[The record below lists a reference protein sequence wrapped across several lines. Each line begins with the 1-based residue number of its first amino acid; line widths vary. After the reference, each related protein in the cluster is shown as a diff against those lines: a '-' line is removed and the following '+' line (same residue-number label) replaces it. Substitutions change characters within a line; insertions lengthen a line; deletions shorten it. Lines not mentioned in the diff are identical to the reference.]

1 MAYQKSR
8 QNSNIVQIKY
18 PFVEDMEKID
28 LKDRR
33 ILYELDVNSRQ
44 SFRNIG
50 RKVCLSKDVVTCR
63 VKKLQEKGIIKRFF
77 AYYDILHL
85 GYNFLRFYFKYQY
98 VTPDIKKEIIN
109 HFMNDDNVNNLFS
122 TEGSYDLGVLMMVE
136 NISDIYPLWRKTLEK
151 YGDYFSMQVFS
162 AYMGESIY
170 GHGFLLDEIEKVQR
184 TPLRKN
190 LGKVKIDALD
200 LEILKILVV
209 DCRIPTVEIA
219 KKLNS
224 NVTTINSRIQ
234 RLIKS
239 KVILGFSVELDMDKL
254 GYQTWKVDFYLSEYT
269 KLNQIVQYLEKNP
282 LLYCV
287 DYTIGYADLE
297 IEINVRDNSQLH
309 DIIEDLHLKFPKLI
323 RNYSFFRGIKFYKW
337 YSL

>member
-1 MAYQKSR
+1 MAYQKNR
-8 QNSNIVQIKY
+8 QNTNIVRIKY
-18 PFVEDMEKID
+18 HFVEEMEKID
-28 LKDRR
+28 VKDRK

-50 RKVCLSKDVVTCR
+50 RKVGLSKDVVASR
-63 VKKLQEKGIIKRFF
+63 VKKLQEKGIILRFF

-85 GYNFLRFYFKYQY
+85 GYNFLRFYFKFQY
-98 VTPDIKKEIIN
+98 VTPDIKKEIIT
-109 HFMNDDNVNNLFS
+109 HFMNDDYVNNLFS

-151 YGDYFSMQVFS
+151 YGDYFSTQVFS
-162 AYMGESIY
+162 AYMGELIY
-170 GHGFLLDEIEKVQR
+170 GHGFLLDGVEKLQR
-184 TPLRKN
+184 TPLQKN

-200 LEILKILVV
+200 LEILKLLSV
-209 DCRIPTVEIA
+209 DSRMPTVEIA

-224 NVTTINSRIQ
+224 NVTTINSRIK
-234 RLIKS
+234 RMIKL
-239 KVILGFSVELDMDKL
+239 KAILGFSVELDLDKL

-269 KLNQIVQYLEKNP
+269 KLNQIVKYLEKNP

-309 DIIEDLHLKFPKLI
+309 DIIEDLHSKFPKLI

>member
-1 MAYQKSR
+1 MAYQKNR
-8 QNSNIVQIKY
+8 QNTNIVRIKY
-18 PFVEDMEKID
+18 HFVEEMEKID
-28 LKDRR
+28 VKDRK

-50 RKVCLSKDVVTCR
+50 RKVGLSKDVVASR
-63 VKKLQEKGIIKRFF
+63 VKKLQEKGIILRFF

-85 GYNFLRFYFKYQY
+85 GYNFLRFYFKFQY
-98 VTPDIKKEIIN
+98 VTPDIKKEIIT
-109 HFMNDDNVNNLFS
+109 HFMNDDYVNNLFS

-151 YGDYFSMQVFS
+151 YGDYFSQQVFS

-170 GHGFLLDEIEKVQR
+170 GHGFLLDGIEKVQR
-184 TPLRKN
+184 TSLQKN
-190 LGKVKIDALD
+190 LGIVKIEALD
-200 LEILKILVV
+200 LEILKLLVV

-224 NVTTINSRIQ
+224 NVTTINARIN
-234 RLIKS
+234 RLVKE

-269 KLNQIVQYLEKNP
+269 KLNQIVKYLEKNP

-297 IEINVRDNSQLH
+297 IEINVKDNNQLH
-309 DIIEDLHLKFPKLI
+309 DIIEELHSKFPKLI
-323 RNYSFFRGIKFYKW
+323 RSYASFLGIKFYKW

>member
-8 QNSNIVQIKY
+8 QNSNIARIKY
-18 PFVEDMEKID
+18 HFVENMEKID

-33 ILYELDVNSRQ
+33 ILYELDVDSRQ

-50 RKVCLSKDVVTCR
+50 RKVGLSKDVVASR

-85 GYNFLRFYFKYQY
+85 GYNFLRFYFKFQY
-98 VTPDIKKEIIN
+98 VTPDIKKEIID

-122 TEGSYDLGVLMMVE
+122 TEGAYDLGVLMMVE

-151 YGDYFSMQVFS
+151 YGDYFSQQVFS
-162 AYMGESIY
+162 AYMGELIY
-170 GHGFLLDEIEKVQR
+170 GHGFLLEGIEKVQR
-184 TPLRKN
+184 TPLQKN

-200 LEILKILVV
+200 LEILKLLVV
-209 DCRIPTVEIA
+209 DSRIPTVEIA

-224 NVTTINSRIQ
+224 NVTTINSRIN
-234 RLIKS
+234 RLVKE

-269 KLNQIVQYLEKNP
+269 KLHQIVKYLEQNP

-297 IEINVRDNSQLH
+297 IEINVKDNSQLH
-309 DIIEDLHLKFPKLI
+309 DIIEDLHSKFPKII
-323 RNYSFFRGIKFYKW
+323 RNYVFFRGIKFYKW

>member
-1 MAYQKSR
+1 MAHQKSR
-8 QNSNIVQIKY
+8 QNSNIVRIKY
-18 PFVEDMEKID
+18 PFVENMEKID

-50 RKVCLSKDVVTCR
+50 RKVGLSKDVVASR
-63 VKKLQEKGIIKRFF
+63 VKKLKERGIIIRFF
-77 AYYDILHL
+77 TYYDILQL
-85 GYNFLRFYFKYQY
+85 GFNFLRFYFKFQY

-109 HFMNDDNVNNLFS
+109 HFMNDDYVNNLFS
-122 TEGSYDLGVLMMVE
+122 TEGSYDLGVLMMVK

-170 GHGFLLDEIEKVQR
+170 GHGFLLDGIEKPQR
-184 TPLRKN
+184 TPLQKN
-190 LGKVKIDALD
+190 LGKVKIDDLD
-200 LEILKILVV
+200 LKILKLLVV
-209 DCRIPTVEIA
+209 DSRIPTVDIA

-224 NVTTINSRIQ
+224 NVITINSRIK
-234 RLIKS
+234 RLIKL
-239 KVILGFSVELDMDKL
+239 KVILGFTVELDLDKL

-269 KLNQIVQYLEKNP
+269 KLNQIVKYLEKNP
-282 LLYCV
+282 LLYSV
-287 DYTIGYADLE
+287 DYTMGYADLE
-297 IEINVRDNSQLH
+297 LEINVKDITQLH
-309 DIIEDLHLKFPKLI
+309 DIIEDLYSKFPKII
-323 RNYSFFRGIKFYKW
+323 RNYLFFRGVKFYKW

>member
-1 MAYQKSR
+1 MVYQKSR
-8 QNSNIVQIKY
+8 QNSNIVLIKY
-18 PFVEDMEKID
+18 HFVEEMDKID
-28 LKDRR
+28 LKDKR

-50 RKVCLSKDVVTCR
+50 RKVGLSKDVVASR
-63 VKKLQEKGIIKRFF
+63 VKKLKESGIIIRFF
-77 AYYDILHL
+77 AYYDILQL
-85 GYNFLRFYFKYQY
+85 GYNFLRFYFKFQY

-109 HFMNDDNVNNLFS
+109 HFMSNDYVNNMFS
-122 TEGSYDLGVLMMVE
+122 TEGSYDLGVLMKVE
-136 NISDIYPLWRKTLEK
+136 KISDIYPLWRKTLEK
-151 YGDYFSMQVFS
+151 YGDYFSMQIFS
-162 AYMGESIY
+162 AYMGELIY
-170 GHGFLLDEIEKVQR
+170 GHGFLLEGMEKPRR

-190 LGKVKIDALD
+190 LGKVKIDDLD
-200 LEILKILVV
+200 LEILKLLVV
-209 DCRIPTVEIA
+209 DSRIPTVEIA

-239 KVILGFSVELDMDKL
+239 KVILGFSVELDIDKL

-309 DIIEDLHLKFPKLI
+309 DIIEDLHAKFPKII